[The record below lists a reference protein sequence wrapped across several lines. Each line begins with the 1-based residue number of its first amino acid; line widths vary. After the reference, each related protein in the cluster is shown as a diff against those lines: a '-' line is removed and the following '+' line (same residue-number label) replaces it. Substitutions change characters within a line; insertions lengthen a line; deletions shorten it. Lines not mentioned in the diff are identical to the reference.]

1 MEARKNTSPH
11 ILNTS
16 SNLLG
21 ICFIV
26 LTSLRLLKLQSETMV
41 DEFTTAAMI
50 LFMISSIL
58 SFLAIRSRNSKI
70 SDRLENVA
78 DICFLVGLLCL
89 FGTTM
94 LITFNVIK

>member
-1 MEARKNTSPH
+1 MINKKNTSPH

-26 LTSLRLLKLQSETMV
+26 LTSLKVMKVQHETSI
-41 DEFTTAAMI
+41 DEFTAAAMI
-50 LFMISSIL
+50 LFMTSSIL
-58 SFLAIRSRNSKI
+58 SFLSIKTNSDK
-70 SDRLENVA
+70 SDKFENIA
-78 DICFLVGLLCL
+78 DIFFLMGLCCL

-94 LITFNVIK
+94 LVTFKVVS